1 MNNILSIIDV
11 NVDMKRKRATINA
24 NELNL
29 IVYKTKKEEITS
41 IYIDEN
47 TRNII
52 KALKTGE
59 I

>member
-29 IVYKTKKEEITS
+29 IIYKTKKEEITS

-47 TRNII
+47 TGNII